1 MLAAALIVFRE
12 SLEAALFVGIIAAAT
27 RTMARRE
34 RWLAAGVS
42 LGVLGAVLLAALAE
56 QIAGLADGI
65 GQDLLNVGI
74 LTIALVMLLWHCIWV
89 STHGREMAL
98 EARQL
103 GKSVSSGDRPAWALL
118 AVVALSVLREG
129 AETVLF
135 VTGTATG
142 SDMSAS
148 TVLTG
153 TGLGL
158 LGGVTIGTLLYAGLS
173 RIPTQK
179 LFAVTNGL
187 IALLAASIASQ
198 LARAL
203 AQAGLVERWSE
214 PVWDSSSLLSN
225 SSPLGT
231 LLHALVGYDAQPSAM
246 QLLCYG
252 GVLALIVVGT
262 RLVVRQAQAGVM
274 AAVR

>member
-103 GKSVSSGDRPAWALL
+103 GQSVSSGDRPAWALL

-225 SSPLGT
+225 SSALGT

-262 RLVVRQAQAGVM
+262 RLVVRQAQAGVV
-274 AAVR
+274 AVVH